1 MIDLW
6 IILTIAAAFSQNL
19 RSALQKHLTATL
31 STAGAAYVRFY
42 YAWPFAVLYCLAIKY
57 YTGLP
62 FPDLTPAF
70 LLWCLLGG
78 ITQILFTFLLVRL
91 FSFRNFAVGTTFSK
105 TEVFQVAILGYLLLG
120 DTVTGWAAFAIALSL
135 VGVVILSMTK
145 SHINFRNLLAGLSD
159 KATLI
164 GLASG
169 AFLGASVVFYR
180 GAALS
185 LGGEGFLMQAAF
197 SLTVAV
203 LMQTVIMGVYLI
215 AKEPG
220 QMTQVLQSWR
230 TALPVG
236 IVGVLASIFWFSS
249 FVLQNAAY
257 VRALGQIE
265 LVFTF
270 IASIFIFKEKT
281 SRSEIIG
288 IALIIFAIIILALY
302 G

>member
-1 MIDLW
+1 MIELW
-6 IILTIAAAFSQNL
+6 VILTIAAAFAQNL

-31 STAGAAYVRFY
+31 STAGAAYVRFF
-42 YAWPFAVLYCLAIKY
+42 YALPFAVIYCLSVSE

-62 FPDLTPAF
+62 YPEVTYTF

-78 ITQILFTFLLVRL
+78 LSQIIFTFLLVWM

-105 TEVFQVAILGYLLLG
+105 TEDFQVALLGYFLLG
-120 DTVTGWAAFAIALSL
+120 DEVTIWAAVAIALSL
-135 VGVVILSMTK
+135 VGVIILSLNK
-145 SHINFRNLLAGLSD
+145 SHLTVANLLYGMTE

-185 LGGEGFLMQAAF
+185 LNGEGFLMPAAF

-203 LMQTVIMGVYLI
+203 FMQTIIMGVYLI
-215 AKEPG
+215 MREPG
-220 QMTQVLQSWR
+220 QFTQVLSSWR
-230 TALPVG
+230 SALPVG
-236 IVGVLASIFWFSS
+236 IAGVLASIFWFSS

-257 VRALGQIE
+257 VRALGQVE

-270 IASIFIFKEKT
+270 IA
-281 SRSEIIG
+281 
-288 IALIIFAIIILALY
+288 
-302 G
+302 